1 MSRNVIKQKIR
12 NSHNKALKEQK
23 QFHLYKDLVPVFIKE
38 KLPTGFNIRKA
49 MSTLERMVP
58 SHLFYDVDVIIV
70 GQFDEFEQR
79 QVNAM
84 YQNGAIYLTN
94 EQESESDMIDDIIH
108 ELAHSIIEG
117 NSELIFGDTFLE
129 REFLGKR
136 KRMLDI
142 LEQEGYNISAHD
154 FLDSS
159 FSLEFDQFL
168 FSEVGYPALT
178 MLIMG
183 LFVSPYGSTSL
194 GEYFA
199 NGFEKYLMNYD
210 NKKYIQKISPVLHGK
225 IEQIIE
231 VE

>member
-1 MSRNVIKQKIR
+1 MSRNTIEQKIK
-12 NSHNKALKEQK
+12 NSHKKALKEQK
-23 QFHLYKDLVPVFIKE
+23 QYHLYKDQVPVFIKE
-38 KLPTGFNIRKA
+38 KLPSGFNIRKA
-49 MSTLERMVP
+49 ISTLERMVP
-58 SHLFYDVDVIIV
+58 AHLFYNVDIIIV

-79 QVNAM
+79 QLNAM
-84 YQNGAIYLTN
+84 YQNGAIYLSN
-94 EQESESDMIDDIIH
+94 EQENESDMIDDVIH

-117 NSELIFGDTFLE
+117 NSELIFGDGILE

-142 LEQEGYNISAHD
+142 LEQEGYNIGAHD

-178 MLIMG
+178 MLVMG

-194 GEYFA
+194 DEYFA

-210 NKKYIQKISPVLHGK
+210 NRKYIQKISPALHGK